1 MKISDIIVVIMTGGG
16 ILLSTPPPNLSSR
29 WRFLL
34 VTGWLRHSGISH
46 PSTGPGVSPCVRS
59 GSQEW
64 ERLRLLTLLGLGLRY
79 GCGCETVFLNVFQ
92 VKGLGFDDDCSL
104 GLGP

>member
-1 MKISDIIVVIMTGGG
+1 MKISAIIVVIMTGGG
-16 ILLSTPPPNLSSR
+16 ILLSTPPPPQLKLQVAVPLGYRLASAQRNQ
-29 WRFLL
+29 
-34 VTGWLRHSGISH
+34 
-46 PSTGPGVSPCVRS
+46 SPLHWARRVAMRK
-59 GSQEW
+59 EW
-64 ERLRLLTLLGLGLRY
+64 ERLRLLGLLGLGLSY